1 MATTYIVDCNAGEK
15 IQEKITVARP
25 GDTILVS
32 GTCSENIV
40 IPSEVIRITLDGQ
53 GKTVIQAPSKGEGFF
68 IRGKDITVK
77 GFTITGGRDG
87 IHLSGAA
94 AGASATIEGNVIR
107 KTGRHGIHMDHSGVA
122 RIAGNTIEDVP
133 AFGVDVG
140 ESSVARIGYLLRP
153 LGRAANTIR
162 NAGQHGIA
170 VTRGSSARIV
180 GNTIENNGGSGV
192 FVSRNSQADIFGN
205 SISGNARNGI
215 TASQNAGVNLGNED
229 NMFDLGPNQ
238 TNPASKNG
246 GFGLSA
252 SVGGYV
258 DGPMGSLDG
267 VQGAKE
273 IDATCVDHL
282 T

>member
-1 MATTYIVDCNAGEK
+1 MATHKVDGDAGEK
-15 IQEKITVARP
+15 IQDKIAVAKP

-32 GTCSENIV
+32 GTCRETVN

-53 GKTVIQAPSKGEGFF
+53 GKAMIDAPAKNDGFF
-68 IRGKDITVK
+68 IRGKDITIK
-77 GFTITGGRDG
+77 GFTISAGRDG

-107 KTGRHGIHMDHSGVA
+107 KTGRHGIHMDHSGVS
-122 RIAGNTIEDVP
+122 RIAGNRIEDVP

-140 ESSVARIGYLLRP
+140 EGSVARIGYLLRP
-153 LGRAANTIR
+153 LGRAANIIR

-180 GNTIENNGGSGV
+180 GNTIENNGASGV
-192 FVSRNSQADIFGN
+192 FVSRNSHADIFGN
-205 SISGNARNGI
+205 AISGNAGNGI
-215 TASQNAGVNLGNED
+215 TASHNAGVNLGNED
-229 NMFDLGPNQ
+229 NMFELGPNQ
-238 TNPASKNG
+238 TDAASKNAG
-246 GFGLSA
+246 YGLSG

-267 VQGAKE
+267 IKGARE
-273 IDATCVDHL
+273 LDGTCIDHL

>member
-1 MATTYIVDCNAGEK
+1 MATHTVNCDAGEK
-15 IQEKITVARP
+15 IQDKIAVARP
-25 GDTILVS
+25 GDTIVVS
-32 GTCSENIV
+32 GTCRETTNV
-40 IPSEVIRITLDGQ
+40 PSEVIRITLDGQ
-53 GKTVIQAPSKGEGFF
+53 GKAVIEAPPKGDGFF

-107 KTGRHGIHMDHSGVA
+107 KTGRHGIHMDHSGVS

-133 AFGVDVG
+133 AFGIDVG

-162 NAGQHGIA
+162 SAGQHGIA

-205 SISGNARNGI
+205 SISGNAKNGI

-238 TNPASKNG
+238 TDPASRNA

-258 DGPMGSLDG
+258 DGPIGSLDG
-267 VQGAKE
+267 VRGPKE
-273 IDATCVDHL
+273 IDATCVDRL

>member
-1 MATTYIVDCNAGEK
+1 MTTYTVNCDAGEK
-15 IQEKITVARP
+15 IQDKIAVAKP

-32 GTCSENIV
+32 GTCSENV
-40 IPSEVIRITLDGQ
+40 VLPSEAVRITLDGQ
-53 GKTVIQAPSKGEGFF
+53 GKTLNQAPAKGDGFF

-107 KTGRHGIHMDHSGVA
+107 KTGRHGIHMDHSGVS

-133 AFGVDVG
+133 ALGIDVG

-162 NAGQHGIA
+162 NAGRHGIA

-180 GNTIENNGGSGV
+180 GNTIEKNGASGV
-192 FVSRNSQADIFGN
+192 FVGRNSQADIFGN
-205 SISGNARNGI
+205 SISGNAEDGI
-215 TASQNAGVNLGNED
+215 TATQNAGVNLGNED
-229 NMFDLGPNQ
+229 RMFELGPNQ
-238 TNPASKNG
+238 TDAAMKNA
-246 GFGLSA
+246 GFGLSG

-258 DGPMGSLDG
+258 HGPMGSLNG
-267 VQGAKE
+267 VRGAK
-273 IDATCVDHL
+273 DMDGTCVDRL